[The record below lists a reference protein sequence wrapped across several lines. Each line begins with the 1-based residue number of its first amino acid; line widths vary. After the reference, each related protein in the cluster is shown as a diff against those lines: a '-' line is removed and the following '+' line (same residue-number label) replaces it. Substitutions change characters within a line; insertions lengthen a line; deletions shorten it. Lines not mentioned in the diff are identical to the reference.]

1 MTDAYHHQ
9 YDVNV
14 ARPAAMRAVLIGTL
28 RASLAQNEEPE
39 ALGRRLIVL

>member
-14 ARPAAMRAVLIGTL
+14 ARPAAERIFVTTFDS
-28 RASLAQNEEPE
+28 SLAQSQSQVHPD
-39 ALGRRLIVL
+39 GV

>member
-14 ARPAAMRAVLIGTL
+14 ARPVALGVLADTL
-28 RASLAQNEEPE
+28 CSSLAQ
-39 ALGRRLIVL
+39 R